1 MLFRS
6 KGAGKLIQK
15 TLGQGLGLPHD
26 GFAIFQDYVTHLEYI
41 RPCRELVEK
50 GLYVELGGY
59 QCHAFLDWRFVNSD
73 EWGMVNGVL
82 NGAGVP
88 SLQAKFDEM
97 FAPKAHPEQRRREE
111 GISEKEE
118 VKRKRSAKKPVQE
131 KAAKKKAARKTKK
144 PATKKI
150 SSRK

>member
-1 MLFRS
+1 MD
-6 KGAGKLIQK
+6 KTAGKLIQK
-15 TLGQGLGLPHD
+15 TLGQGLGLPLD
-26 GFAIFQDYVTHLEYI
+26 GYAIFQDCVTHLEYI
-41 RPCRELVEK
+41 RPCRELMEK

-59 QCHAFLDWRFVNSD
+59 QCHVFLDWRFVNSD
-73 EWGMVNGVL
+73 EWRMVNGAL

-97 FAPKAHPEQRRREE
+97 FATKAHPEQRRREE

-118 VKRKRSAKKPVQE
+118 VKRKRSAKKPVPE